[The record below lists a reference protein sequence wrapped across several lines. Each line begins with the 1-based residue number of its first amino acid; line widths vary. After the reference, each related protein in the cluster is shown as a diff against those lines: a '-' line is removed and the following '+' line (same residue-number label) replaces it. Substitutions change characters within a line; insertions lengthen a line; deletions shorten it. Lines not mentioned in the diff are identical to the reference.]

1 VVIVAGQ
8 NSRLWWQATYT
19 CTNTRHSTEETGSEL
34 YPVFVIQ
41 YKSSGPMTE
50 TMSATLV
57 QLHSCVVA
65 PGECVCELKA
75 NYSDN
80 IEW

>member
-1 VVIVAGQ
+1 
-8 NSRLWWQATYT
+8 
-19 CTNTRHSTEETGSEL
+19 
-34 YPVFVIQ
+34 
-41 YKSSGPMTE
+41 MTE

-80 IEW
+80 IEWSVGVFIDMTLQCASLRSGPL